1 MAISWR
7 LTAGQQ
13 LRRRQWDGE
22 CVLYNDLSGDT
33 HLLGADAL
41 ALLLALRAGPAS
53 SDALARALQAAGL
66 EPEPEQ
72 TNGADDGQ
80 GDGQGDGGAAWVDT
94 LLEDLEALALVEA
107 VC

>member
-13 LRRRQWDGE
+13 LRRRRWDGE

-33 HLLGADAL
+33 HLIGADAL
-41 ALLLALRAGPAS
+41 ELLLALHAGPA
-53 SDALARALQAAGL
+53 DTDVLGRALAAAGL
-66 EPEPEQ
+66 DA
-72 TNGADDGQ
+72 ADT
-80 GDGQGDGGAAWVDT
+80 AEVTT
-94 LLEDLEALALVEA
+94 LLEDLERLALVEA

>member
-7 LTAGQQ
+7 LCPGQQ

-33 HLLGADAL
+33 HLIGPDAL
-41 ALLLALRAGPAS
+41 ELLLALQAGPAD
-53 SDALARALQAAGL
+53 SDDLGQRLLAAGMA
-66 EPEPEQ
+66 
-72 TNGADDGQ
+72 ADD
-80 GDGQGDGGAAWVDT
+80 DAELATMLD
-94 LLEDLEALALVEA
+94 DLERLALVEA

>member
-7 LTAGQQ
+7 LSAGQQ

-41 ALLLALRAGPAS
+41 ELLLALQAGPA
-53 SDALARALQAAGL
+53 DTGALERRLLAAGL
-66 EPEPEQ
+66 AA
-72 TNGADDGQ
+72 ADDG
-80 GDGQGDGGAAWVDT
+80 AAT
-94 LLEDLEALALVEA
+94 LLEDLERLALVEA

>member
-7 LTAGQQ
+7 LCPGQQ

-33 HLLGADAL
+33 HLIGADAL
-41 ALLLALRAGPAS
+41 ELLLALHAGPADTDNLGRHLRS
-53 SDALARALQAAGL
+53 AGMA
-66 EPEPEQ
+66 
-72 TNGADDGQ
+72 ADD
-80 GDGQGDGGAAWVDT
+80 AEVAT
-94 LLEDLEALALVEA
+94 MLEDLERLALVEA